1 MTLRHGSERAS
12 AALNEVRWFG
22 EGKPLY
28 TCSAV
33 RTAHTDRWRE
43 NGEIEKE
50 KWINFGGNF
59 RAGLYISLKIGI
71 FVKCN

>member
-1 MTLRHGSERAS
+1 MTLRHGPERAS

-50 KWINFGGNF
+50 KCQN
-59 RAGLYISLKIGI
+59 GLILEEILGQDSTYH
-71 FVKCN
+71 